1 MNSIWQ
7 TLEHADK
14 LATLEINSWN
24 SAITDPIWAFFSDIP
39 VWIPMYVM
47 IVAFIFQRLGWK
59 KGLIVVAAA
68 ALTFGF
74 CDQSSNLLKAMTE
87 RLRPCN
93 DPFMLHNGL
102 HLLETG
108 GVYGFFSAHA
118 ANTFSICVFF
128 SLMMRNAWLTLSL
141 TTWSLINCWT
151 RIYLGMHYP
160 SDILVGLIWGGVS
173 GYIAYYVYKNI
184 KRKTTEQD
192 ISDKFRYSQRD
203 ILPVTT
209 IIAATLV
216 FAIIYAAI

>member
-1 MNSIWQ
+1 MSSIWQ

-24 SAITDPIWAFFSDIP
+24 SAVTDPIWAFLSDIP

-47 IVAFIFQRLGWK
+47 IVVFIFQRLGWK

-93 DPFMLHNGL
+93 DPFMLNHGL
-102 HLLETG
+102 HVLESG

-118 ANTFSICVFF
+118 ANAFGLATSTCIGLRLDKRLRYRGFAAWMYTWATLVAISRVFVGKHF
-128 SLMMRNAWLTLSL
+128 
-141 TTWSLINCWT
+141 
-151 RIYLGMHYP
+151 LG
-160 SDILVGLIWGGVS
+160 DVIVGTLVGLFA
-173 GYIAYYVYKNI
+173 GYMFGTLAKIVI
-184 KRKTTEQD
+184 KR
-192 ISDKFRYSQRD
+192 F
-203 ILPVTT
+203 
-209 IIAATLV
+209 
-216 FAIIYAAI
+216 FA